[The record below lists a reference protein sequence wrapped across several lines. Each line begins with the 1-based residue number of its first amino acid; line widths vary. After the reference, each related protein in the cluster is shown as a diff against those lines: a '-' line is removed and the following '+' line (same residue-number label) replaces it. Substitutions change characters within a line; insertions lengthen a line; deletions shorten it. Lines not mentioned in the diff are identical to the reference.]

1 MRTIHSLQMLGVIP
15 FMKLQKDTGPWVKG
29 WKMRCRTK
37 ILTCSWLSCVVFVSS
52 AWRNQ
57 ESVPLSESFCNSVR
71 RARVWWCVKDLDC
84 FKLRI
89 SFQVARP
96 YWTSFWM
103 TMLTAGWKVGV
114 ATSFWMTVLT
124 DGWSIGVA
132 TSFWMTVL
140 TAGWSVGVATS
151 FYMTVDRWLNH
162 WCCYVILNDR
172 VHWWLKRWCLSA
184 FSLRGLTR
192 RTPADQTMTS
202 GQMCGVWAFLWSV
215 EF

>member
-103 TMLTAGWKVGV
+103 T
-114 ATSFWMTVLT
+114 
-124 DGWSIGVA
+124 
-132 TSFWMTVL
+132 VL
-140 TAGWSVGVATS
+140 TAGWRVGVATS
-151 FYMTVDRWLNH
+151 FYMTVDRWRNR